1 MATQDSILGLF
12 TSPQQYQQ
20 ALQNEALSQG
30 IKMAQLSPLEAGR
43 AMGYAGAAQIG
54 RGLVGAMGGT
64 DPALQLQSLR
74 TSVLQGVNPND
85 SASLAK
91 AAQALAQAGDQQGAF
106 QLAQAALNNRNI
118 ESQIA
123 GRTEERQAQREMQL
137 QLARERIQANIEIA
151 RERGATQVQIAQMMQ
166 DGRRQL
172 AQMAA
177 ALKSEKAQVAD
188 DKAATRI
195 GQNTVFDTLI
205 GEGDTLTKTIDANKD
220 SFSLGGR
227 AATAIKSVMN
237 PSAPSVQ
244 AVSDVDSY
252 LKKARNAYLLAAK
265 GTQTEGD
272 AQRAWEEFAGR
283 LDFSSAEGA
292 KRSVERIQKELS
304 TQKQSNEAYLKSR
317 GIQVQGG
324 STNTSFNSVE
334 EANKANL
341 PKGTIITIGGRRAV
355 VE

>member
-1 MATQDSILGLF
+1 MATDSILGLF
-12 TSPQQYQQ
+12 TTPEQYQLAQQQ
-20 ALQNEALSQG
+20 AQMEQARAFAAQDPMQRAVASQYFAG
-30 IKMAQLSPLEAGR
+30 GQLGR
-43 AMGYAGAAQIG
+43 A
-54 RGLVGAMGGT
+54 LGGT
-64 DPALQLQSLR
+64 DPQLQLMSLR
-74 TSVLQGVNPND
+74 TSVMKGVDPND
-85 SASLAK
+85 STSLAK

-106 QLAQAALNNRNI
+106 QLAQAALGNRNI

-123 GRTEERQAQREMQL
+123 GRTEEKQAQRDMQL
-137 QLARERIQANIEIA
+137 QLARERIQANIDIA
-151 RERGATQVQIAQMMQ
+151 RERGATQLQIAQMMQ
-166 DGRRQL
+166 EGRTQL
-172 AQMAA
+172 AQLAA
-177 ALKSEKAQVAD
+177 SLKSEKATAAPVVAD
-188 DKAATRI
+188 DKSATRI

-205 GEGDTLTKTIDANKD
+205 SEGDTLTQTIDANKD

-304 TQKQSNEAYLKSR
+304 TQKQANEAYLKSR
-317 GIQVQGG
+317 GIQSG
-324 STNTSFNSVE
+324 
-334 EANKANL
+334 AAL
-341 PKGTIITIGGRRAV
+341 GTKENPIKLK
-355 VE
+355 

>member
-1 MATQDSILGLF
+1 MATDSILGLF
-12 TSPQQYQQ
+12 TTPEQYQQ
-20 ALQNEALSQG
+20 AQLQQLYGNQL
-30 IKMAQLSPLEAGR
+30 AQARLSPVEQASFNIGAGAQRAGDVVGR
-43 AMGYAGAAQIG
+43 A
-54 RGLVGAMGGT
+54 LGGT
-64 DPALQLQSLR
+64 DPQLQLMSLR
-74 TSVLQGVNPND
+74 TSVMKGVDPND
-85 SASLAK
+85 PKAIAQ
-91 AAQALAQAGDQQGAF
+91 AAQTLAQAGDQQGAM
-106 QLAQAALNNRNI
+106 QLAQVALSRRDI

-123 GRTEERQAQREMQL
+123 GRTEEKQAQRDMQM
-137 QLARERIQANIEIA
+137 QLARERIQANIDIA

-166 DGRRQL
+166 EGRMQL

-177 ALKSEKAQVAD
+177 ALKGEKAQVAD

-304 TQKQSNEAYLKSR
+304 TQKQANEAYLRSR
-317 GIQVQGG
+317 GIQSGP
-324 STNTSFNSVE
+324 
-334 EANKANL
+334 AL
-341 PKGTIITIGGRRAV
+341 GTKENPIKLK
-355 VE
+355 

>member
-1 MATQDSILGLF
+1 MATQQDSILGLF
-12 TSPQQYQQ
+12 TTPEQYQ
-20 ALQNEALSQG
+20 LSRDQQLATNQLELA
-30 IKMAQLSPLEAGR
+30 KLSPEQR
-43 AMGYAGAAQIG
+43 AVYNIGQGFRGAVD
-54 RGLVGAMGGT
+54 VGARALGAN
-64 DPALQLQSLR
+64 DPQLQLLSLR
-74 TSVLQGVNPND
+74 N
-85 SASLAK
+85 
-91 AAQALAQAGDQQGAF
+91 
-106 QLAQAALNNRNI
+106 QLAQGKDLTSFEGWSKYTQDLQKAGDLQGAAAAAQRATDLR
-118 ESQIA
+118 SKF
-123 GRTEERQAQREMQL
+123 EERQATRDTQL
-137 QLARERIQANIEIA
+137 QIARERIQANIDMA
-151 RERGATQVQIAQMMQ
+151 RERGATQLQIAQMMQ
-166 DGRRQL
+166 EGRVQL
-172 AQMAA
+172 AQIAA
-177 ALKSEKAQVAD
+177 ALKSEKAATAAAVAD

-292 KRSVERIQKELS
+292 KRSVERIQKELA

-324 STNTSFNSVE
+324 SKNTSFNSVE